1 MPPKPKIT
9 KDMILTTVLNITRE
23 TGFEAVNARS
33 IAGKLQCS
41 TRPIFTC
48 YENMEELKAE
58 FLEFAFEYY
67 NRYVEE
73 YKKCKNIKSYLLF
86 PLSYIEF
93 AKEETSL
100 FRLLF
105 ISDMDL
111 DMSEANDFYKELGNE
126 EKAKSFSQII
136 GVEPKQGKEIFLDL
150 FLYSHGIAVLTAT
163 GKLSFDSRNLEKMLQ
178 NFLSAYVK
186 QEREK
191 AGISYGIQ
199 SLSN

>member
-9 KDMILTTVLNITRE
+9 KEMILTTVLNITRE

-58 FLEFAFEYY
+58 FLDFAFEYY

-73 YKKCKNIKSYLLF
+73 YKKSKNTESYLLF

-93 AKEETSL
+93 AKEETNL

-111 DMSEANDFYKELGNE
+111 DMSEANDFYRELGNE
-126 EKAKSFSQII
+126 EKAKAFSQMI
-136 GVEPKQGKEIFLDL
+136 GVAPQQGKEIFLDL

-163 GKLSFDSRNLEKMLQ
+163 GKLSFGKRNLENMLQ

>member
-1 MPPKPKIT
+1 MRRILRKGYPFPMLAAEEASGKWVLICCACSLLKTRKGRERNGTET
-9 KDMILTTVLNITRE
+9 KNQRRAYRD
-23 TGFEAVNARS
+23 
-33 IAGKLQCS
+33 
-41 TRPIFTC
+41 
-48 YENMEELKAE
+48 
-58 FLEFAFEYY
+58 
-67 NRYVEE
+67 
-73 YKKCKNIKSYLLF
+73 KKCKNIESYLLF

-93 AKEETSL
+93 AKEETNL

-126 EKAKSFSQII
+126 EKAKAFSQII

>member
-9 KDMILTTVLNITRE
+9 KDMILTAVLNITRE

-58 FLEFAFEYY
+58 FLDFAFEYY

-73 YKKCKNIKSYLLF
+73 YKKCKNIESYLLF

-93 AKEETSL
+93 AKEETNL

-111 DMSEANDFYKELGNE
+111 DMSEANDLYKELGNE
-126 EKAKSFSQII
+126 EKAKAFSQII
-136 GVEPKQGKEIFLDL
+136 GVEPKQGKEIFLDF

>member
-58 FLEFAFEYY
+58 FLDFAFEYY

-73 YKKCKNIKSYLLF
+73 YKKSKNIESYLLF

-93 AKEETSL
+93 AKEETNL

-111 DMSEANDFYKELGNE
+111 DMSEANDFYEELGNE
-126 EKAKSFSQII
+126 EKARAFS
-136 GVEPKQGKEIFLDL
+136 KKKELGDL
-150 FLYSHGIAVLTAT
+150 
-163 GKLSFDSRNLEKMLQ
+163 
-178 NFLSAYVK
+178 
-186 QEREK
+186 
-191 AGISYGIQ
+191 ISSPIYPVF
-199 SLSN
+199 S

>member
-1 MPPKPKIT
+1 
-9 KDMILTTVLNITRE
+9 TTVLNITRE

-93 AKEETSL
+93 AKEETNL

-163 GKLSFDSRNLEKMLQ
+163 GKLSFDSCNLEKMLR

-191 AGISYGIQ
+191 AGILYGIQ
-199 SLSN
+199 SLSD